1 MIKVEDGMVEMYGDY
16 VDLIADVM
24 LSFLA
29 LAEHLE
35 SNKVPKEVAEH
46 MLKDIQCSNIEGAKV
61 HGFDIDLTAM
71 DKVEWAENFK
81 DLPYKS
87 DYKVEE
93 SKDGVSYDNSCVDG
107 NKATIMELSG
117 DALTKFLMGMKE
129 GEEF

>member
-35 SNKVPKEVAEH
+35 NNEVPKEVAEH
-46 MLKDIQCSNIEGAKV
+46 MLKDIQFSNLFGAKA

-87 DYKVEE
+87 DHKVEE
-93 SKDGVSYDNSCVDG
+93 SKNS
-107 NKATIMELSG
+107 NRETIMELSG